1 VKTAIRRA
9 TTLAVAA
16 VATASIGLPLIALS
30 SPAQAATNAGTTVQ
44 PLNNDCSAGSVEFTF
59 DDGPD
64 PTTTPQILSML
75 DSLNVKAT
83 FFVIGNRIDNNPSGE
98 ALVQQ
103 EYADGM
109 VIGNHTYDHQSF
121 TGASTGTA
129 HLTQAQILNELDS
142 TSNVLTG
149 LGIPAPTLYR
159 PPYGDLDG
167 WSDNI
172 ARADGYKVVEA
183 IQIQTNTGA
192 RIIDSLDW
200 TGISSSQIA
209 SDVIN
214 GYTTNGWFHPGI
226 TAGAVLAFH
235 DTAPATVDALPLIVN
250 YMNANHLCAT
260 TTMPT
265 DTTGGVV
272 ATPAPP
278 EPTTGNLVQNPSL
291 ETMHVSGGVT
301 TNVPDCF
308 QQGGNNTA
316 SNTAQ
321 WTTLT
326 DPTLAHSGNVA
337 EQVQV
342 TQWTAG
348 DRKLVVDQQ
357 ASHAS
362 CLAQLN
368 PGQSVRVWTW
378 YRGSWAGY
386 GASTDPTKVTL
397 ALYYRDSS
405 SVWHYWVGSPVYP
418 PSSTWNLASMQS
430 PPLPAGATAVSY
442 GMAIQGVGTLVTDDY
457 AMAVS

>member
-1 VKTAIRRA
+1 MRTTLRRA

-16 VATASIGLPLIALS
+16 ATTAAIGLPLLALS
-30 SPAQAATNAGTTVQ
+30 SPAQAQTTTDPAVQ
-44 PLNNDCSAGSVEFTF
+44 PLNNDCSAGNVEFTF

-64 PTTTPQILSML
+64 TTTTPQILSML

-83 FFVIGNRIDNNPSGE
+83 FFVIGNRIDNNPGGQ

-121 TGASTGTA
+121 TGASTATA
-129 HLTQAQILNELDS
+129 HLTQSQILNELDS
-142 TSNVLTG
+142 TSKLVTG

-172 ARADGYKVVEA
+172 ARADGYKVVESY
-183 IQIQTNTGA
+183 QIQANTGT
-192 RIIDSLDW
+192 RIVDSMDW

-235 DTAPATVDALPLIVN
+235 DTIPATVAALPTIVN
-250 YMNANHLCAT
+250 YMNTNHLCAT
-260 TTMPT
+260 TAMPT

-301 TNVPDCF
+301 TTVPECF
-308 QQGGNNTA
+308 QQAGSSTA
-316 SNTAQ
+316 SNVAQ

-348 DRKLVVDQQ
+348 DRKLVIDQQ
-357 ASHAS
+357 ASHSS
-362 CLAQLN
+362 CLAHLS

-386 GASTDPTKVTL
+386 GASTDATKVTL
-397 ALYYRDSS
+397 ALYYLDSS
-405 SVWHYWVGSPVYP
+405 GAWHYWTGSPVFP
-418 PSSTWNLASMQS
+418 PSSTWTLASMQS

-442 GMAIQGVGTLVTDDY
+442 GMAIQGVGTLATDDY